1 MGSNPIL
8 CVTGFARLTRNACKQ
23 FTVSGFKQWLCNK
36 KFVKDYETGLINKL
50 PLLFTKEQKHTYT
63 FSELSDIIKIKLEQ
77 INEDKYL
84 NRLVRQILNYLLES
98 EIVSDND
105 VSYIK
110 KKLKT
115 KQYNA
120 DNYVPTDTEIQ
131 KNLSKLTTNNRL
143 VSLVSLVSGVRK
155 VELNYLIKNLNSLR
169 IQKFDNFVKITMN
182 YLRNTKNSYF
192 CYLPLE
198 VYSKL
203 LANHKQLSVGSLESE
218 IKRKKLIPIKYCRKW
233 FYTKCIELGIP
244 ESIADYYQGRVSNSI
259 GGNHYLSRQMLADKN
274 YNKIVSYL
282 KHFNKYII

>member
-1 MGSNPIL
+1 M
-8 CVTGFARLTRNACKQ
+8 RNGCKQ
-23 FTVSGFKQWLCNK
+23 LTPNGKQFAVSSFKQWLYNK

-50 PLLFTKEQKHTYT
+50 PLLFAKEQKHTYT

-192 CYLPLE
+192 CYLPNSI
-198 VYSKL
+198 YKKL
-203 LANHKQLSVGSLESE
+203 TKNSKQLSVSSLENE

-244 ESIADYYQGRVSNSI
+244 ESIADYYQGRVSNSV
-259 GGNHYLSRQMLADKN
+259 GGNHYLSRQLLADQN
-274 YNKIVSYL
+274 YKEIVRY
-282 KHFNKYII
+282 FNCFIH

>member
-1 MGSNPIL
+1 
-8 CVTGFARLTRNACKQ
+8 
-23 FTVSGFKQWLCNK
+23 
-36 KFVKDYETGLINKL
+36 
-50 PLLFTKEQKHTYT
+50 
-63 FSELSDIIKIKLEQ
+63 
-77 INEDKYL
+77 
-84 NRLVRQILNYLLES
+84 LLEN

-120 DNYVPTDTEIQ
+120 DNYVPTDDEIKQ
-131 KNLSKLTTNNRL
+131 TLFQLSPNNQL

-155 VELNYLIKNLNSLR
+155 VELDYLIKNLNSLKC
-169 IQKFDNFVKITMN
+169 QQFEGFVKISMN
-182 YLRNTKNSYF
+182 YLRKTKNSYF

-203 LANHKQLSVGSLESE
+203 SANHKRLSVSSLERE

-244 ESIADYYQGRVSNSI
+244 ESIADYYQGRVSNSV

-274 YNKIVSYL
+274 YSKIVNLYNILL
-282 KHFNKYII
+282 K